1 MACLAPSKFVSCDDE
16 VDNRHKHQTL
26 AIQNLVERLQIV
38 TKSPRENNGKA
49 TNIDYDCAD
58 TREKSS
64 SSLAF
69 YGVNSCRERRA
80 AVLVCLFQGRDG
92 KLRVILTKRSMNL
105 STHPGE
111 VALPGGRMD
120 EEDADDSATALRE
133 AKEEI
138 GLHPSLVHI
147 VANLNPFISLHLL
160 TVVPVVGLLAK
171 VEEFKPVL
179 NSDEVDAIFDV
190 PLEMFL
196 EEGDIHTRVE
206 KEWEGWKYVCD
217 RFEHQTS
224 EKERYVIGGL
234 TASILMHVASLI
246 YRRRTPPLIQHN
258 LPNFTQLQFMLKA
271 NSDPLST
278 LSLIH

>member
-1 MACLAPSKFVSCDDE
+1 MALVAPSKCMSCDDE
-16 VDNRHKHQTL
+16 ADNNRHENQTL
-26 AIQNLVERLQIV
+26 AIQNLVKRLQIV
-38 TKSPRENNGKA
+38 AKSHKENNGET
-49 TNIDYDCAD
+49 TNIDDCGD

-64 SSLAF
+64 SSVAF
-69 YGVNSCRERRA
+69 CGVNICRERRA
-80 AVLVCLFQGRDG
+80 AVLVCLFEGRDG
-92 KLRVILTKRSMNL
+92 ELRVILTKRSMNL

-138 GLHPSLVHI
+138 GLHPSLVHV
-147 VANLNPFISLHLL
+147 VANLKPFISLHLL

-171 VEEFKPVL
+171 VEEFKPLL
-179 NSDEVDAIFDV
+179 NADEVDAIFDV

-196 EEGDIHTRVE
+196 QEGDIHTRVE
-206 KEWEGWKYVCD
+206 KEWEGWKYVCH

-234 TASILMHVASLI
+234 TASILMHAASLI
-246 YRRRTPPLIQHN
+246 YRRTPPSFIEH
-258 LPNFTQLQFMLKA
+258 LPNFTQLQLQLMLKQ
-271 NSDPLST
+271 PY
-278 LSLIH
+278 H